1 MGKTSIV
8 KFRREPKEKHPHV
21 HGEDLGIYWALRI
34 LWTFLMVE

>member
-1 MGKTSIV
+1 MGKTGIV
-8 KFRREPKEKHPHV
+8 SLMDLIVRKHPHV